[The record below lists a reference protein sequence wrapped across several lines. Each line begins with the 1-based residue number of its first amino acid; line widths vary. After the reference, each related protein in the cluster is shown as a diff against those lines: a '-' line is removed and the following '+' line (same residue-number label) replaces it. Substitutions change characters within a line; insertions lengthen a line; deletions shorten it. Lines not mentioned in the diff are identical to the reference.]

1 MNIRDIARLANV
13 TPGTV
18 SKVLNN
24 YPDISEA
31 TRQHVLQIIKEN
43 QYTTKNGGRKF
54 KQAVTPRI
62 GLVSENVYNWVS
74 ETMQNLLSER
84 FHNADYTVLSF
95 QDNYFSQNKNDNK
108 VAFCNRHKNKE
119 LSKLRAA
126 SPNQHIISPYH
137 PVNKRVKKRIT
148 PLIQLQQPQ
157 YRRKK

>member
-74 ETMQNLLSER
+74 ETMQNLLSVR

-95 QDNYFSQNKNDNK
+95 QDCHNPSQVWD
-108 VAFCNRHKNKE
+108 VAIEKAYQNLYALGIH
-119 LSKLRAA
+119 
-126 SPNQHIISPYH
+126 PISSLFDTSDVPSVLCTKSH
-137 PVNKRVKKRIT
+137 DEEHS
-148 PLIQLQQPQ
+148 
-157 YRRKK
+157 

>member
-74 ETMQNLLSER
+74 ETMQNLLSVR

-95 QDNYFSQNKNDNK
+95 QDNYFSQNKNEK
-108 VAFCNRHKNKE
+108 FFHQKRPIRLPVTTKPITRSTKQPRVTA
-119 LSKLRAA
+119 SAVIRAA
-126 SPNQHIISPYH
+126 RSEE
-137 PVNKRVKKRIT
+137 
-148 PLIQLQQPQ
+148 
-157 YRRKK
+157 RRLLSQEFFIFSIL